1 MIIIINSKSTNHISN
16 YTFLCK
22 YFKLLKQLRKKY
34 FKTVWDNVS
43 NILTLV
49 LWSVCVWKSLR
60 CVWLFLTP
68 WAISPPGSSVHG
80 ILQARIL
87 KWDLPDPGIKPRSPA
102 LQAESLSFESLY
114 YINVNFLKVKF
125 SSHFLFLM
133 LIQCLVSLSQKWDF
147 QWLLSGFNSALELNQ
162 EAYVKTIKKTSFGR
176 TQITKTSLT
185 DFSLILLVLK
195 N

>member
-1 MIIIINSKSTNHISN
+1 MATMIIIINSKSTNHISN

-68 WAISPPGSSVHG
+68 WAIAHQVPLSMEFSRQEYCSGCHALLQGIFPTQGLNLCRLCLLHWQVDSLPLTPPG
-80 ILQARIL
+80 
-87 KWDLPDPGIKPRSPA
+87 KPQYFMYMVVTVYP
-102 LQAESLSFESLY
+102 
-114 YINVNFLKVKF
+114 
-125 SSHFLFLM
+125 
-133 LIQCLVSLSQKWDF
+133 
-147 QWLLSGFNSALELNQ
+147 
-162 EAYVKTIKKTSFGR
+162 
-176 TQITKTSLT
+176 
-185 DFSLILLVLK
+185 
-195 N
+195 